1 MKRNTDKLAILEKPE
16 SNVQT
21 IVVVPPVNEARI
33 SNLSEPVQLPRIP
46 SVNSLDLDRSFDF
59 RRGSSEAL
67 IDGEIDGNS
76 IKECLKDLDRP
87 ATPNSSIIQ
96 NMTSDDAKAIGNAFK
111 DALTRPDWDEIEK

>member
-16 SNVQT
+16 SKVQN

-76 IKECLKDLDRP
+76 IKEFLKDLDRP

-96 NMTSDDAKAIGNAFK
+96 NMTRDDAKAIGNAFK